1 MGNRCDFYWTI
12 LGLFMLLWGTSGSAP
27 FLKECTQRS
36 RGPSFELGPEANVL
50 TQGFAHS
57 APVYR
62 TDGEPVL
69 YKRIIQGVEKRK
81 FAESSSLGY
90 DSKEGDIL
98 KSIILHLIKYPQRL
112 NRAEAKSENY
122 NLRANYIPRLG
133 RKRSSGKK

>member
-1 MGNRCDFYWTI
+1 MSI
-12 LGLFMLLWGTSGSAP
+12 SGCTR
-27 FLKECTQRS
+27 FLKECRQRS
-36 RGPSFELGPEANVL
+36 RGPSFELGDPSTEANVL
-50 TQGFAHS
+50 TPNFPQS

-69 YKRIIQGVEKRK
+69 YKRIVEGIEKRK
-81 FAESSSLGY
+81 LAESSSLGY
-90 DSKEGDIL
+90 DSKEIL
-98 KSIILHLIKYPQRL
+98 KSIIWHLIKYPRRL